1 MSTTLK
7 IICVCLLAGGVYVAF
22 MMTGEDSPSA
32 PSNISIEPP
41 MASPELLDPK
51 VETTT
56 SVAGQTIEPGSAR
69 VDTLRANAAAAAQAT
84 AAADEKVAAL
94 ELEIEQIE
102 QQIRDIEARGDDPA
116 EHADE
121 VLPYFEPLFARFLD
135 AQAELETAIDHQEK
149 SRCRVGI
156 GFSRSVT
163 VLFTSPDRLRMRI
176 ETR

>member
-1 MSTTLK
+1 MSKNVK
-7 IICVCLLAGGVYVAF
+7 IVCVCLIAGGVYVAF

-32 PSNISIEPP
+32 PSNTPIEPSV
-41 MASPELLDPK
+41 ASPESLDPK
-51 VETTT
+51 GETTT

-69 VDTLRANAAAAAQAT
+69 IDTLRASAAAAAQAT
-84 AAADEKVAAL
+84 AAADDKVAAL

-135 AQAELETAIDHQEK
+135 AQAELETAIDQQEK
-149 SRCRVGI
+149 ADAALASA
-156 GFSRSVT
+156 
-163 VLFTSPDRLRMRI
+163 LADR
-176 ETR
+176 